1 MKRAILARQAL
12 VHGVAVIAF
21 AAACGI
27 ANAGAP
33 TDRRAV
39 ELTFL
44 KSQPG
49 KREQLKDFI
58 VLNWFASD
66 KIAKE
71 QGLMS
76 AFTVMDTGTDEGPWN
91 VLVSVTY
98 MDDTGYAGIAE
109 AFEKIRR
116 AHTTVRVDGMTL
128 RELGSIVESKR
139 LFENP
144 AHATR

>member
-1 MKRAILARQAL
+1 MKTATVTRRFLARAL
-12 VHGVAVIAF
+12 AGLVLSISVCTAVASTT
-21 AAACGI
+21 
-27 ANAGAP
+27 

-44 KSQPG
+44 KSNPG
-49 KREQLKDFI
+49 EREQLKSFI
-58 VLNWFASD
+58 VLNWFAMD

-98 MDDTGYAGIAE
+98 MNEKGYEGIAE

-116 AHTTVRVDGMTL
+116 AHTTVRVGGKAL

-139 LFENP
+139 MFENP
-144 AHATR
+144 AHVTL